1 MDAKSRAA
9 PLLRPSRPTI
19 YLDLWVWIRLAK
31 AAQGGPIHPGDLV
44 ALEALRAASRVGVAF
59 PLSATHYEE
68 LHAITD
74 PRQRL
79 DVARTMAEI
88 SYMRTL
94 RSPSV
99 LVRHQLKCAMHQH
112 LGRPAFRPKGPEV
125 LGIGVQWAFVGEQ
138 GRLTLRGD
146 DELVAQMEKLL
157 PISLTELNQWAEF
170 RVLAGPRDEDVP
182 GLRVR
187 GYDPESVQE
196 KFKSRISYEMDLATQ
211 IARGAV
217 KRSELRVVVQ
227 ARELSHEHL
236 PQLSEL
242 FAEYNLTIDGAF
254 GTDPRRAKR
263 NRKALSEFV
272 DSVPSIRVAVD
283 LKHHYFRNA
292 QKPWSSNAVRDID
305 ALGAALPYCDVVVA
319 DKEMGSLLSRSKVA
333 DDLGMT
339 VVTTLPALL
348 DLLPPLV
355 ERANELGGDRTGW
368 GNSAGFRLDTPPG
381 FQF

>member
-1 MDAKSRAA
+1 METTSCAA
-9 PLLRPSRPTI
+9 LLLHPFRPTI

-31 AAQGGPIHPGDLV
+31 AAQGVPSHPEDLV
-44 ALEALRAASRVGVAF
+44 AIEALRTASQAGVAF

-68 LHAITD
+68 LHAVAD

-88 SYMRTL
+88 SCMRTL

-99 LVRHQLKCAMHQH
+99 MVRHQLKYAMYRHF
-112 LGRPAFRPKGPEV
+112 GRPAFRPVTPEV
-125 LGIGVQWAFVGEQ
+125 LGVGVRWAFVGEQ
-138 GRLTLRGD
+138 GRLPFGSGD
-146 DELVAQMEKLL
+146 EQLVGKVEKLL
-157 PISLTELNQWAEF
+157 PISLVELNQWAEF

-182 GLRVR
+182 GLRTR

-196 KFKSRISYEMDLATQ
+196 KFKSRISYEVDLATQ
-211 IARGAV
+211 IANGAV
-217 KRSELRVVVQ
+217 TRSDLRVIVQ

-236 PQLSEL
+236 PQLAEL

-263 NRKALSEFV
+263 NRRAISEFT

-292 QKPWSSNAVRDID
+292 QKPWSSNAV
-305 ALGAALPYCDVVVA
+305 
-319 DKEMGSLLSRSKVA
+319 
-333 DDLGMT
+333 
-339 VVTTLPALL
+339 
-348 DLLPPLV
+348 
-355 ERANELGGDRTGW
+355 
-368 GNSAGFRLDTPPG
+368 
-381 FQF
+381 